1 MSMKWHGHPAH
12 EFPVERPA
20 HGLPAERPAHGLPAE
35 RPAHEFPAERP
46 AHGLPAERP
55 AHEFPVER
63 PAHGFPAIHGH
74 PAHEF
79 PAIHGRPAHE
89 FPAIHGR
96 PAHEFPAIHG
106 RPARATR
113 TATRFPITAQGQRS
127 ATLGKGVFLLANPEG
142 VPCLMQPFQGWDLQ
156 GGVFS
161 PGWRFADPGLCSET
175 PSAFSYCSHPDSQVS
190 RKTLPRGIMTH
201 IGKQEN
207 ER

>member
-35 RPAHEFPAERP
+35 RPAH
-46 AHGLPAERP
+46 
-55 AHEFPVER
+55 
-63 PAHGFPAIHGH
+63 GFPAIHGH
-74 PAHEF
+74 
-79 PAIHGRPAHE
+79 PAHE

-127 ATLGKGVFLLANPEG
+127 ATLGKGVFPHANPEG

-175 PSAFSYCSHPDSQVS
+175 PSAFSYCSHLDSQVS